1 MQKVRNFTYSKHVQN
16 LFEVYKTI
24 NDLVYFNFYYLII
37 IVTFYF
43 LVKKIFCEIKYI

>member
-1 MQKVRNFTYSKHVQN
+1 MQKVRNFTYSKYMQN

-24 NDLVYFNFYYLII
+24 NDLVCFNFYYLI

-43 LVKKIFCEIKYI
+43 LVKK